1 MRTRPNSS
9 LSLRIESVSKSWPVM
24 VTPSSINQQLSEHA
38 CPGASGTVALG
49 VLRDAPCSQALTMQ
63 KLGGMDEGCGAR
75 LGIASEEQCLLLC
88 MLARKTLGR
97 IPIYYG

>member
-1 MRTRPNSS
+1 
-9 LSLRIESVSKSWPVM
+9 
-24 VTPSSINQQLSEHA
+24 
-38 CPGASGTVALG
+38 
-49 VLRDAPCSQALTMQ
+49 MQ